1 MQSQHTSI
9 WVETGQS
16 PSFPKLEADLETD
29 VVIVGGGITGITT
42 AYLLAK
48 KGLKV
53 VVLESAKV
61 GSGTTGFSTGH
72 LTSGVDADYNLL
84 LPASARRRPA
94 WWPNPSRVPSTAWS
108 RFAGRRT

>member
-48 KGLKV
+48 R
-53 VVLESAKV
+53 A
-61 GSGTTGFSTGH
+61 
-72 LTSGVDADYNLL
+72 
-84 LPASARRRPA
+84 
-94 WWPNPSRVPSTAWS
+94 
-108 RFAGRRT
+108 